1 MKYIFTLSGNS
12 ERFTSE
18 GFVVKPL
25 LKINNKMVI
34 EYVLDMFPNIN
45 FNDVIFIINDHD
57 VSHYKIDETLSKLY
71 PDSKIIT
78 IPSHKKGPVISIL
91 QLESNIDE
99 NEQYI
104 ISYCDLTHKWNYS
117 DFISKLNVTNCDGC
131 LVTHTGM
138 HPHRM
143 RNINFAHLKTGG
155 SKVLEVK
162 EKGYYT
168 DNPIQEY
175 ASSGIYY
182 FKSGKLLQHYLHK
195 LIENN
200 ETVNGEYYVTLVYN
214 QMIRDGLSVIHYPT
228 DNDVCLGTPYDL
240 ISFKYWESVF
250 RNNMT
255 DEEINFIKNYW
266 KMYHDIN

>member
-34 EYVLDMFPNIN
+34 EYVMDMFPNIN
-45 FNDVIFIINDHD
+45 LNDVIFIINDHD
-57 VSHYKIDETLSKLY
+57 VLHYKIDKTLNKLY
-71 PDSKIIT
+71 PSSKIIT

-117 DFISKLNVTNCDGC
+117 DFISKLNITNCDGC
-131 LVTHTGM
+131 LVTHTGI

-143 RNINFAHLKTGG
+143 RNINFAHLKTDE

-168 DNPIQEY
+168 NDPIQEY

-182 FKSGKLLQHYLHK
+182 FKSGKLLKHYLHK

-214 QMIRDGLSVIHYPT
+214 QMIRDGLNVIHYPT
-228 DNDVCLGTPYDL
+228 ENYVCLGTPYDL
-240 ISFKYWESVF
+240 ISFKYWDSVF

-255 DEEINFIKNYW
+255 DEDINFIKNYW
-266 KMYHDIN
+266 RKYHDIN